1 MNNKY
6 NKVPPTLLCPL
17 LICKYQ
23 WSASADLC
31 AEYNT
36 VASVTK
42 DWLWAEIYYPDH
54 WNKSMSRVYHLR
66 HGLMTWALCDCGFML
81 FMPSVQPA
89 NSTPNRNQ
97 ESSEQASSRFSLIHL
112 TSPCAQISFAI
123 YCFWTCSV
131 LATWGLSS
139 CDFNKTLLLLLL
151 YWDVIWLPAC
161 LSLWVSHTSDWC
173 LFFYLP
179 LSFSDWFHWI
189 CLSQ

>member
-42 DWLWAEIYYPDH
+42 DRLWAEICYPDH
-54 WNKSMSRVYHLR
+54 WNKSLSQVYHLR
-66 HGLMTWALCDCGFML
+66 HGLMTRALCDCGFML
-81 FMPSVQPA
+81 FMPSVQPG
-89 NSTPNRNQ
+89 NSTPNRKQ
-97 ESSEQASSRFSLIHL
+97 ESSEQASSCFSLIYL
-112 TSPCAQISFAI
+112 TSPCARISFSI

-131 LATWGLSS
+131 LATWGLSMLCFLQNAAAVVLRCYLITCLLVFLS
-139 CDFNKTLLLLLL
+139 ESYLWLMFVFLSTL
-151 YWDVIWLPAC
+151 
-161 LSLWVSHTSDWC
+161 
-173 LFFYLP
+173 
-179 LSFSDWFHWI
+179 
-189 CLSQ
+189 